1 MMGDPR
7 GHALPRSGCD
17 LMPATAR
24 HRHPDPAFATTLSH
38 GLSVLQAF
46 RHGEPAL
53 SNGELA
59 MRTALSKATISRL
72 TSTLVQRGLLSYDA
86 GLRRYRLGPAVLSL
100 SYPLLANVRVRQLAR
115 PLMQRLAEFAGGSVS
130 LGMQHGLHMVYLET
144 CRGHDAIAFR
154 PDIGALL
161 PLLPCA
167 MGRAWLA
174 QAQERAQG
182 GQAGRVLD
190 ALRNQDRQAWS
201 RYEPAWSQAQ
211 RDWAQHGYCVSEGD
225 WLSDVHAV
233 AVPLLRPVDGQVL
246 VFNCGVPV
254 SRLRPGVLRTR
265 IAPRLCKLVA
275 RVERL
280 LEP

>member
-1 MMGDPR
+1 
-7 GHALPRSGCD
+7 
-17 LMPATAR
+17 MPAR
-24 HRHPDPAFATTLSH
+24 NRHPDPAFATTLAH
-38 GLSVLQAF
+38 GFSVLQAF

-59 MRTALSKATISRL
+59 TRTALSRATISRL
-72 TSTLVQRGLLSYDA
+72 TNTLVQRGMLSYDA

-115 PLMQRLAEFAGGSVS
+115 PMMQRLAESSGGSVS
-130 LGMQHGLHMVYLET
+130 LGMHHGLHMVYLET

-174 QAQERAQG
+174 QAGTA
-182 GQAGRVLD
+182 QAGTAQAEPVLQ
-190 ALRNQDRQAWS
+190 ALRQQDPPAWS
-201 RYEPAWSQAQ
+201 RYEQAWLQAQ
-211 RDWAQHGYCVSEGD
+211 RDWTLHGYCISEGD

-233 AVPLLRPVDGQVL
+233 AVPMRRQVDGRVL
-246 VFNCGVPV
+246 VFNCGVPL

-280 LEP
+280 LDLQDAAAQRP